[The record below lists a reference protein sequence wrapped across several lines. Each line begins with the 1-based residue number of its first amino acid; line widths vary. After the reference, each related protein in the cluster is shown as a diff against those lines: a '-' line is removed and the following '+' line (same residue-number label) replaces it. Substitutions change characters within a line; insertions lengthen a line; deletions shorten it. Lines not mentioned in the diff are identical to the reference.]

1 MATSFD
7 LVIRNGLI
15 IDGSGGEPFQA
26 DVAVK
31 DGRFA
36 AVGDVAHDRV
46 PVAILRRQ
54 GHQNVE
60 NRDAHFGPGHI

>member
-36 AVGDVAHDRV
+36 AVGDVNPD
-46 PVAILRRQ
+46 L
-54 GHQNVE
+54 GS
-60 NRDAHFGPGHI
+60 GY